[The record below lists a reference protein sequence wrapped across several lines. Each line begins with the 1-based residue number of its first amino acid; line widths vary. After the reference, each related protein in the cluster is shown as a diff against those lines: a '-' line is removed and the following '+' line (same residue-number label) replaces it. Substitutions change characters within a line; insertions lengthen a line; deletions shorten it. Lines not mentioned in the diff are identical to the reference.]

1 MSTAMTEQTG
11 LGLQYLTVELPED
24 IRRVKEY
31 GDFAMAQQMIGR
43 RLLKNLPEAL
53 RQRLLLEQEILRQ
66 LPAQYPHG
74 WTEAVRLMEE
84 TFSDF
89 GEMELHQLVADGAVE
104 WIYIQGK
111 IRLKDNFIAN
121 LIKTR
126 EELPSRLRDRM
137 LLDRKLENFRL
148 LNQVM
153 QEMKKQERI
162 GCYFRIRST
171 VTVHEEAQRPGE
183 KIQVQIPIPV
193 EYSQVGHFRLLN
205 QMPDGWA
212 VAPGQ
217 YPQRTVCLETISR
230 PGQAFQVE
238 YEFETEMHYWNPE
251 LAEEMSGK
259 SVGISEKGMDFAGYL
274 GEELPHICFSPYLKN
289 LTEEVIG
296 GEKDSLKKARKIYD
310 FITIN
315 VMYSFVRSYFT
326 ISRQVEFAAT
336 SLKGD
341 CGIQALLFITMCRIA
356 GIPARWQSGLYATP
370 LEIGCHDW
378 AQFYLEPFGW
388 LYADCSFGGAAYR
401 AGDMERWEFYFG
413 NLDPYRLPAA
423 SSYQKD
429 FYFPKKYLRS
439 DPYDNQV
446 GEVEYDSAGLTAHKD
461 FDTLH
466 DMVEIKLLK

>member
-1 MSTAMTEQTG
+1 MTEQTG
-11 LGLQYLTVELPED
+11 LELRYLTVELPED

-31 GDFAMAQQMIGR
+31 GDFAMAQQMIGH

-66 LPAQYPHG
+66 LPEQYPYG

-84 TFSDF
+84 TFLDF
-89 GEMELHQLVADGAVE
+89 AEPELHQLVVDGVVE
-104 WIYIQGK
+104 WIYIQGE

-126 EELPSRLRDRM
+126 EELTFRLKDRT
-137 LLDRKLENFRL
+137 LLERKVENFRL

-153 QEMKKQERI
+153 QEMKKKEHVR
-162 GCYFRIRST
+162 CYFHIRST
-171 VTVHEEAQRPGE
+171 VTVHEEAQRLGE

-193 EYSQVGHFRLLN
+193 EYSQVRRFRLLN
-205 QMPDGWA
+205 QAPDGWM
-212 VAPGQ
+212 VAPEQ

-230 PGQAFQVE
+230 PGQTFQVE
-238 YEFETEMHYWNPE
+238 YEFETEMRYWNSE
-251 LAEEMSGK
+251 QAGKISGK
-259 SVGISEKGMDFAGYL
+259 SVGISKEDADFTGFL
-274 GEELPHICFSPYLKN
+274 SEELPHICFTPYMKN
-289 LTEEVIG
+289 LTEEVVG
-296 GEKDSLKKARKIYD
+296 GEVDSLKKVRKIYD
-310 FITIN
+310 FITTN

-401 AGDMERWEFYFG
+401 AGDMERWGFYFG

-423 SSYQKD
+423 SSYQTE

-446 GEVEYDSAGLTAHKD
+446 GEVEYDSAGLTVHRD
-461 FDTLH
+461 YNTLH